1 MALRFWRSRR
11 EAPAAPASVARAL
24 REALRSALA
33 GDLAAAERA
42 LAEAARLDSSSVE
55 PYLALAS
62 VYRARGEI
70 GRAIQIHQNLLLRTD
85 LPEALRREGRL
96 QLALDFKSGGFFG
109 RAAAA
114 FEEILESEPR
124 NLRALAE
131 LERLRVDSGEW
142 EAALRIRR
150 RIGGADPETPRIQ
163 AHLWVGLGR
172 AHASEGRE
180 ADALR
185 CYKKALGRDRSCAD
199 AWLALADALARA
211 GKHRRAIGLYAR
223 ALPLHR
229 ALPAE
234 VWPRLWDAHQALGDL
249 AGFEKLA
256 RGHLERA
263 EQGSDDTVLW
273 LARVLAR
280 SGRVEEGLAL
290 LRRLLDRRPDFLAAY
305 AELGRSLLAEHRDLE
320 ALKLLEE
327 LLDRLPAER
336 ARLRCAACGTE
347 DTRLHWRCP
356 QCGEWDRQV

>member
-1 MALRFWRSRR
+1 MAARFWRWRR
-11 EAPAAPASVARAL
+11 AEPAPAAPVAGAL
-24 REALRSALA
+24 REALRCALV

-42 LAEAARLDSSSVE
+42 LAEAARLDPSSVE

-85 LPEALRREGRL
+85 LAEALRREGRL
-96 QLALDFKSGGFFG
+96 QLALDFKGGGFLG
-109 RAAAA
+109 RASAA

-124 NLRALAE
+124 NRRALLE
-131 LERLRVDSGEW
+131 LERLRVESGDW
-142 EAALRIRR
+142 EAALRVRR
-150 RIGGADPETPRIQ
+150 RIGSADPDTPRIQ

-172 AHASEGRE
+172 AHAREGRE
-180 ADALR
+180 AEALR
-185 CYKKALGRDRSCAD
+185 CYKKALGRDRSCAE

-223 ALPLHR
+223 ALPLHP

-234 VWPRLWDAHQALGDL
+234 VWPRLWESHQALGDL

-256 RGHLERA
+256 RAEIERA
-263 EQGSDDTVLW
+263 ERPGDDTVLW
-273 LARVLAR
+273 LARVLVR
-280 SGRVEEGLAL
+280 TGRVEEGLAL

-305 AELGRSLLAEHRDLE
+305 AELGRSLLGEHRDLE

-327 LLDRLPAER
+327 LLDRLPSER
-336 ARLRCAACGTE
+336 ARLRCRACGTE

-356 QCGEWDRQV
+356 QCGEWDRQQ

>member
-1 MALRFWRSRR
+1 MELRFWRPRR
-11 EAPAAPASVARAL
+11 GASEPPTSVAPAL
-24 REALRSALA
+24 REALRCALA

-42 LAEAARLDSSSVE
+42 LAEAARLDSRSVE

-62 VYRARGEI
+62 LYRARGEI
-70 GRAIQIHQNLLLRTD
+70 GRAIQLHQNLLLRSD
-85 LPEALRREGRL
+85 LSPALRREGRL
-96 QLALDFKSGGFFG
+96 QLALDFRSGGFLG

-124 NLRALAE
+124 NAQALAE
-131 LERLRVDSGEW
+131 LERLRVETGEW
-142 EAALRIRR
+142 EGALRIRR
-150 RIGGADPETPRIQ
+150 RIGSADPATPRIL

-172 AHASEGRE
+172 AHARE
-180 ADALR
+180 AREAEALR
-185 CYKKALGRDRSCAD
+185 CYKKALGRDRSCAE

-211 GKHRRAIGLYAR
+211 GKTRRAIGLYAR
-223 ALPLHR
+223 TLPLHP

-256 RGHLERA
+256 RAELERTS
-263 EQGSDDTVLW
+263 QTSDDTVLW
-273 LARVLAR
+273 LARALAR
-280 SGRVEEGLAL
+280 GGHVEEGLAL

-327 LLDRLPAER
+327 LVERLPLER
-336 ARLRCAACGTE
+336 ARLRCRACGTE

-356 QCGEWDRQV
+356 QCGEWDRQG